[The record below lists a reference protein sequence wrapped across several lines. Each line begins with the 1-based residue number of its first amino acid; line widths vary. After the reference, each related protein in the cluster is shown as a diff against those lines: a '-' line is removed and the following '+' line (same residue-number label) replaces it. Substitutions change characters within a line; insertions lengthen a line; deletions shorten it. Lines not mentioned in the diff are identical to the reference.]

1 MQSIAR
7 DSDDSSD
14 EEFFDA
20 HGNDTCD
27 FKLKDEVGSN
37 VYRAQFSKNLFAIL
51 LPWLCMHVF
60 NHRSVLKLPRYP
72 ACFGAAVEVGGGVVQ
87 TPGYLLDELGQGH
100 RPGVTTWRQVQ
111 KL

>member
-27 FKLKDEVGSN
+27 FKFKDEVGSN
-37 VYRAQFSKNLFAIL
+37 VNCAQFSKNLFASSS
-51 LPWLCMHVF
+51 PDSACMSLTTDQFLSFPDTQHALGLQ
-60 NHRSVLKLPRYP
+60 LK
-72 ACFGAAVEVGGGVVQ
+72 
-87 TPGYLLDELGQGH
+87 
-100 RPGVTTWRQVQ
+100 
-111 KL
+111 